1 MMEEFKTITYIC
13 RETYGDD
20 DSSVEV
26 QFTTEDPTWEIQLS
40 RFFDFL
46 RGQGYV
52 IDFELAE
59 EVFKDHQKKTW
70 ETFFE

>member
-1 MMEEFKTITYIC
+1 MMEEMKTITFTCIE
-13 RETYGDD
+13 RFGTDRNAT
-20 DSSVEV
+20 EV

-52 IDFELAE
+52 IDFNLAE
-59 EVFKDHQKKTW
+59 EVFKEHQKRAW
-70 ETFFE
+70 DTFFE